1 VIEKVHRKIIITTI
15 TIMLFATLAGGATMA
30 FFTDVAANVNNR
42 FSAGTVEI
50 VAIRAMGEPIPG
62 PMFYTTEAEG
72 RLPGQS
78 GSIYPTGLWWPGR
91 IVIRNLA
98 VMNTGSLEVRLHK
111 VSAQIESINGKL
123 PTDEPVLSTSFANNM
138 NVKIYVA
145 GQPNW
150 ILYDGPLARLLTPQT
165 AIFKPVIS
173 RLVPPH
179 WPPMVQLIYEVTM
192 LSTAGNDLQGIVPIV
207 SFSVYAEQTAN
218 NP

>member
-1 VIEKVHRKIIITTI
+1 
-15 TIMLFATLAGGATMA
+15 MLFATLVGGATMA
-30 FFTDVAANVNNR
+30 FFTDVASNVNNR

-78 GSIYPTGLWWPGR
+78 GRIYPTGLWWPGR
-91 IVIRNLA
+91 TVIRNLA

-111 VSAQIESINGKL
+111 VSAQIESINGEI
-123 PTDEPVLSTSFANNM
+123 PTDAPVLSASFARNM
-138 NVKIYVA
+138 NVKIFVA
-145 GQPNW
+145 GHPVDRV
-150 ILYDGPLARLLTPQT
+150 LYNGSLATLLNSRTTVHQ
-165 AIFKPVIS
+165 PVIAPFTG
-173 RLVPPH
+173 L
-179 WPPMVQLIYEVTM
+179 WPPVLQLVYEVTM
-192 LSTAGNDLQGIVPIV
+192 SSTAGNDLQGIRPIV